1 MADNHCH
8 LQLLC
13 GKELSAS
20 EIALLRDELL
30 SKTVR
35 DLRKT
40 ASSLSVQLISSI
52 RKFEIV
58 ERLISMAQIG
68 AIYEPTSDDDDDD
81 DNDPTV
87 AISYL
92 TDDVK
97 CVLKDSPPFLS
108 VTEWSKN
115 LNGVLKDFTFINL
128 LIYLVY
134 GREKSFDMQSL

>member
-1 MADNHCH
+1 M
-8 LQLLC
+8 QLLC

-40 ASSLSVQLISSI
+40 ASSLSVQLTSSI
-52 RKFEIV
+52 RKFEIE

-68 AIYEPTSDDDDDD
+68 AIYEPTSDDDDD
-81 DNDPTV
+81 DPTV

-115 LNGVLKDFTFINL
+115 LNGVLKDFTFMNL